1 MQYYA
6 LPRYSDT
13 DVEYFS
19 FDKVLAQKKYD
30 ETAGLLQ
37 RGKILIWE
45 KTFWDSLTVLF
56 FTIYLFP
63 RPSFFPYYCF
73 YLKLQPRD
81 NPIIFISS
89 LD

>member
-37 RGKILIWE
+37 RE
-45 KTFWDSLTVLF
+45 N
-56 FTIYLFP
+56 Y
-63 RPSFFPYYCF
+63 
-73 YLKLQPRD
+73 
-81 NPIIFISS
+81 
-89 LD
+89 

>member
-37 RGKILIWE
+37 REKILIWE
-45 KTFWDSLTVLF
+45 KTFWDSLTSPFLVLTDSYLCNWYRSLI
-56 FTIYLFP
+56 FT
-63 RPSFFPYYCF
+63 
-73 YLKLQPRD
+73 
-81 NPIIFISS
+81 
-89 LD
+89 